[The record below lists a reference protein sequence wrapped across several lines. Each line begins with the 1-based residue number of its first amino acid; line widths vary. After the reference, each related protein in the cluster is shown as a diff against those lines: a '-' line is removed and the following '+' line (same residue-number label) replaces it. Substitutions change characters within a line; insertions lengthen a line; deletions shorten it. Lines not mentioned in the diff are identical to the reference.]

1 MLSNQHT
8 PKQKPTIREDLAII
22 AVLAPFLF
30 WVFRLI
36 NMDFWYDEVF
46 TLVFYTFVPL
56 QETVANY
63 STPNNHIFFNF
74 INNIFIRAI
83 GIKDLYALM
92 DQPFIIRIL
101 PLGYAIISLL
111 YVYLIGRRFFNRF
124 IALLA
129 ILILAT
135 TIPFYNFSVQVRG
148 FSLSMMLL
156 CMMLFHL
163 WRLEER
169 IGWIDALL
177 FIISA
182 ALSLYAIPLN
192 LYFIL
197 AVGIFY
203 LSSGIITLARKQMI
217 KKQQQYNNPKS
228 ALFVPGQCLYDKNRY
243 LFISFLVAVAMVIS
257 ALLYFQIIDK
267 VLFNR
272 FVKSHGFFYLPTLF
286 TTMPLVFIYFISERY
301 PVIIAAVS
309 GLFLYAMSPDKK
321 RPEVSRRTILLAV
334 LLIMPFILSFIRGDR
349 PYLRV
354 FINLAPVF
362 ALLTSIGTFFLISA
376 IPMLCQRLWL
386 VTIVILL
393 YCNLT
398 FMCGLNMI
406 SNRLMSDI
414 VTGRKSQDIYYN
426 YYQRHYHPYKL
437 LSDFTKQ
444 YDVSSTPIIACY
456 YDEIALPHY
465 LTKFGIRCYVNRAA
479 DIILH
484 TEDRVYAIT
493 AFPNKFRAAIR
504 QRYPRFQLKRINKEI
519 SFHNIFHLERNS
531 S

>member
-1 MLSNQHT
+1 MLLNQHT
-8 PKQKPTIREDLAII
+8 SKQKPTIREDLAII
-22 AVLAPFLF
+22 AVIAPFLF

-36 NMDFWYDEVF
+36 NTDFWYDEVF
-46 TLVFYTFVPL
+46 TLVHYTFVPL
-56 QETVANY
+56 QKTVANY
-63 STPNNHIFFNF
+63 STPNNHIFFNL

-101 PLGYAIISLL
+101 PLGYTIISLL

-124 IALLA
+124 IGLLS

-169 IGWIDALL
+169 FGWIDALL
-177 FIISA
+177 FTISA

-192 LYFIL
+192 LYFIV

-203 LSSGIITLARKQMI
+203 LSCGMITQAKKKTL
-217 KKQQQYNNPKS
+217 KKQQQYKNPKTS
-228 ALFVPGQCLYDKNRY
+228 LFVRWQGLYDKNRY
-243 LFISFLVAVAMVIS
+243 FFISFLVAVATVFS
-257 ALLYFQIIDK
+257 ALLYFHIIDR

-272 FVKSHGFFYLPTLF
+272 FVKSHGFFYLPTLL
-286 TTMPLVFIYFISERY
+286 TTMPLVFRYFISERY
-301 PVIIAAVS
+301 PLVIAAVS
-309 GLFLYAMSPDKK
+309 GLFLYAMSSNKK
-321 RPEVSRRTILLAV
+321 WAGVSRRTSFLCA
-334 LLIMPFILSFIRGDR
+334 LLILPFILSFIRGDR

-376 IPMLCQRLWL
+376 IPMLRQRLWL
-386 VTIVILL
+386 LTIVILL
-393 YCNLT
+393 YCNFT

-414 VTGRKSQDIYYN
+414 LTGLKSQDIYYN

-444 YDVSSTPIIACY
+444 YDVSSIPIVAFY
-456 YDEIALPHY
+456 YDKIALPQY
-465 LTKFGIRCYVNRAA
+465 LTKFGIRGYANRPA
-479 DIILH
+479 DVILH

-493 AFPNKFRAAIR
+493 AFPNKFKAMIR
-504 QRYPRFQLKRINKEI
+504 QQYPRFQVKRINSELF
-519 SFHNIFHLERNS
+519 FHNIFYLERNS